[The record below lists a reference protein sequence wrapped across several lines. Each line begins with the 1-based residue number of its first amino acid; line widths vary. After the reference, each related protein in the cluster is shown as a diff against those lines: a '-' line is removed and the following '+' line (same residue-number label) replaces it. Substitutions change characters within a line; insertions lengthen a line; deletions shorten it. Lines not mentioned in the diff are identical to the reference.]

1 MCWLRGQ
8 RTAFPCHTDLSHRD
22 LTPAD
27 GPFVPAV
34 FGHEGTGGEHRHLR
48 HRIGWVERTDGSKG
62 TIEVL
67 ALGEHDFERV
77 QRCAEG
83 QRLTSPVLAG
93 LSLDTNEVFR
103 P

>member
-48 HRIGWVERTDGSKG
+48 HRIGWVERTDGSEGGWLPDDNRRRRSSSAARKG
-62 TIEVL
+62 S
-67 ALGEHDFERV
+67 A
-77 QRCAEG
+77 
-83 QRLTSPVLAG
+83 
-93 LSLDTNEVFR
+93 
-103 P
+103 